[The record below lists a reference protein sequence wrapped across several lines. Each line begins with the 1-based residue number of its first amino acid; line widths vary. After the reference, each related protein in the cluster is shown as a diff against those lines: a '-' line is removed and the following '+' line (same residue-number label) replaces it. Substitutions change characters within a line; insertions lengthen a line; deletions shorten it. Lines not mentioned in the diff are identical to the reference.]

1 MVRRAAR
8 FVAPRLVAPV
18 GLDVVAGQ
26 HGPVVAL
33 LAPLVARACE
43 KGEYKGNDGK
53 CHPLPAPKEPP
64 TPPPTW

>member
-8 FVAPRLVAPV
+8 FVAPVA
-18 GLDVVAGQ
+18 L
-26 HGPVVAL
+26 VVAL

-53 CHPLPAPKEPP
+53 CHPLPPPKEPP

>member
-8 FVAPRLVAPV
+8 FVAPVA
-18 GLDVVAGQ
+18 L
-26 HGPVVAL
+26 VVAL

>member
-18 GLDVVAGQ
+18 AL
-26 HGPVVAL
+26 VVAL